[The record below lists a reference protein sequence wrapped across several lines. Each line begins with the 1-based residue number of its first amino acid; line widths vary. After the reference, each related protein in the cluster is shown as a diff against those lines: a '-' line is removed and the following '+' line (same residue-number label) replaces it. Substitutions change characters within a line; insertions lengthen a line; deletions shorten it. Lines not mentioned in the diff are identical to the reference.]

1 MHRRPCDRIA
11 RFSNAR
17 MRSATGGPSPT
28 ARKLNV
34 QTSAGFAEMDM
45 ASIARRP
52 QAPMIAE
59 IAVLAGFTLSVGL

>member
-1 MHRRPCDRIA
+1 
-11 RFSNAR
+11 